1 MKAVVQRVRQS
12 SVSIDGKTV
21 GEIQCGLMV
30 LLGVTDVDTEQECD
44 YLADKI
50 AGLRIFEVD
59 TGKMNRSLLD
69 IQGEMLIVAQ
79 FTLCADCRKGRRPS
93 FIRAAK
99 PETAIPLYN
108 RFIAQI
114 QARGIRT
121 ATGEFG
127 TDMLVSIENDG
138 PVTIPLDTEEIMPK
152 GK

>member
-50 AGLRIFEVD
+50 AGLRIFKDD

-69 IQGEMLIVAQ
+69 IQGEMLIVSQ

-114 QARGIRT
+114 QAGGIRT

-127 TDMLVSIENDG
+127 ADMLVSIENDG

>member
-50 AGLRIFEVD
+50 AGLRIFEDD

-69 IQGEMLIVAQ
+69 IQGEMLIVSQ

-121 ATGEFG
+121 ATG
-127 TDMLVSIENDG
+127 
-138 PVTIPLDTEEIMPK
+138 
-152 GK
+152 

>member
-50 AGLRIFEVD
+50 AGLRIFED
-59 TGKMNRSLLD
+59 DAGKMNRSLLD
-69 IQGEMLIVAQ
+69 IQGEMLIVSR

-127 TDMLVSIENDG
+127 ADMLVSIENDG

>member
-50 AGLRIFEVD
+50 AGLRIFED
-59 TGKMNRSLLD
+59 DAGKMNRSLLD

-79 FTLCADCRKGRRPS
+79 FTLCADCRKVRRPS

-127 TDMLVSIENDG
+127 ADMLVSIENDG

>member
-21 GEIQCGLMV
+21 GAIQCGLMV

-44 YLADKI
+44 YVADKI
-50 AGLRIFEVD
+50 AGLRIFED
-59 TGKMNRSLLD
+59 AAGKMNRSLLD
-69 IQGEMLIVAQ
+69 LQGAMLIVSQ
-79 FTLCADCRKGRRPS
+79 FTLCAACRKGRRPS
-93 FIRAAK
+93 LLRAAK
-99 PETAIPLYN
+99 HETAIPLYN

-127 TDMLVSIENDG
+127 ADMLVSIENDG

>member
-50 AGLRIFEVD
+50 AGLRIFED
-59 TGKMNRSLLD
+59 DAGKMNRSLLD
-69 IQGEMLIVAQ
+69 IQGEMLIVSQ

-127 TDMLVSIENDG
+127 ADMLVSIENDC

>member
-44 YLADKI
+44 CLADKI
-50 AGLRIFEVD
+50 AGLRIFED
-59 TGKMNRSLLD
+59 DAGKMNRSLLD
-69 IQGEMLIVAQ
+69 IQGEMLIVSQ

-127 TDMLVSIENDG
+127 ADMLVSIENDG